1 VITVSRS
8 SVRQDIDDRI
18 FENDFIIAA
27 AAMASSTV
35 RERLANATGPL
46 SVKQL
51 VKEGLIED
59 PNE

>member
-1 VITVSRS
+1 MITVSRS
-8 SVRQDIDDRI
+8 SARQDIEDRI

-51 VKEGLIED
+51 VEEGLIEN